1 MRAERAAGAPLGPL
15 RAVGFRGQL
24 RVFWWAAD
32 ARGRRARATHAPV
45 EVAFADA
52 AGLRAALEGFA
63 RAAAW
68 ERVLAR
74 RADAGLAAVLFE
86 RGAARD
92 FEAEAGR
99 FLARLRERGRSR
111 CELEVHECGAGG
123 WGPSGAPAGGAG
135 GGPAGA
141 PWGPAG
147 DPAWEADAG
156 GTLPRG
162 RHVRFNQ
169 RRLVIG

>member
-123 WGPSGAPAGGAG
+123 
-135 GGPAGA
+135 A

>member
-1 MRAERAAGAPLGPL
+1 M
-15 RAVGFRGQL
+15 
-24 RVFWWAAD
+24 
-32 ARGRRARATHAPV
+32 RATHAPV
-45 EVAFADA
+45 EVAFLNA

-111 CELEVHECGAGG
+111 CELEVHECGA
-123 WGPSGAPAGGAG
+123 
-135 GGPAGA
+135 
-141 PWGPAG
+141 
-147 DPAWEADAG
+147 ADAYCA
-156 GTLPRG
+156 LAVFKRG
-162 RHVRFNQ
+162 VAD
-169 RRLVIG
+169 